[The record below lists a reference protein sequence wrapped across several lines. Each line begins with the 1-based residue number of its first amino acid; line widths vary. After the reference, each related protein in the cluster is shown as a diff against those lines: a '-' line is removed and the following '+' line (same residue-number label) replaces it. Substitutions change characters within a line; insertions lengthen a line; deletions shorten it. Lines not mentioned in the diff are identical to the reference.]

1 MAFVFSILFTAEKS
15 LHKPFKFT
23 LIAMLPLVNLTGASG
38 ISSAN
43 FFKLAEVASVKNIL
57 GLLKLRILACALI
70 GLPSS
75 VPLNLLICSTAAF
88 KLVDFPLVNST
99 FNSTCSIFCF
109 FIFSLAMVTLPFFIP
124 ALILILGTFFGPIE
138 PLISAS
144 K

>member
-1 MAFVFSILFTAEKS
+1 
-15 LHKPFKFT
+15 
-23 LIAMLPLVNLTGASG
+23 MLPLVNLTGASG

-43 FFKLAEVASVKNIL
+43 FFKLAEVASVTNIL
-57 GLLKLRILACALI
+57 GFLKLRILACALI

-75 VPLNLLICSTAAF
+75 VPLNLFICNIAEF
-88 KLVDFPLVNST
+88 KLVDDPLVNST
-99 FNSTCSIFCF
+99 VKSTFSIFCF